1 MEDKSAKNL
10 KLLKT
15 QKSSRDSSTIKDT
28 FKSSLVIS
36 KNMRIRR
43 DKLLV
48 RNPNK
53 SFLKQM

>member
-28 FKSSLVIS
+28 FK
-36 KNMRIRR
+36 RIRR